1 MINKIF
7 FDIDET
13 LIHSEYG
20 LNDEVNF
27 NFVDKFGNTYYTY
40 VRPCSNELIE
50 YARNLVGAENVHI
63 LTAATLNYASQINEK
78 AGWGFSEDDIFARE
92 IMEKYSIQIPS
103 LYGSSTLV
111 NPHPYAHQLN
121 VLIDNLPSKYNNE
134 KIDLMAINPRTNYLQ
149 VRDYMG
155 DNSDDEAFR
164 EQVKEFLKT
173 RIQYYY
179 VNQLH

>member
-20 LNDEVNF
+20 SNDEANF
-27 NFVDKFGNTYYTY
+27 NFVDGFGYTYCTY

-50 YARNLVGAENVHI
+50 YARSLVGVENVHI
-63 LTAATLNYASQINEK
+63 LTAATLDYASKINK
-78 AGWGFSEDDIFARE
+78 NAGWGFSEDDIFARE
-92 IMEKYSIQIPS
+92 IMKKYSIQIPS

-121 VLIDNLPSKYNNE
+121 VLIDNLPSKYNND
-134 KIDLMAINPRTNYLQ
+134 KIDLMCIDPRTNYLH

-155 DNSDDEAFR
+155 DNSDDETFR

-173 RIQYYY
+173 RIQ
-179 VNQLH
+179 